1 MHFLITVQPRC
12 ALSLRDSCPR
22 QVHGP
27 GSILG
32 ARSEMRQSFFR
43 MRHDTCRGVIYVLRV
58 WSRGATLC
66 GAPIQHGA
74 VTISSPARPGLA
86 IPCTS

>member
-27 GSILG
+27 GSILV
-32 ARSEMRQSFFR
+32 ARSEMRQSKIFP
-43 MRHDTCRGVIYVLRV
+43 V
-58 WSRGATLC
+58 GA
-66 GAPIQHGA
+66 HGL
-74 VTISSPARPGLA
+74 PA
-86 IPCTS
+86 T